1 MTVGC
6 FYTNNQVIG
15 LPTYNPV
22 SSSITWNLP
31 VNQDVAVINIAGDTA
46 DVLLFQ
52 NATYVQIPPGYSV
65 ILFFNQLE
73 QTESISGE
81 TYLPTTPPTG
91 QTFYGIVINEP
102 SQVQSQGS
110 NPAYP
115 SYTFNVDGIQ
125 VYFNSQISQPDYF
138 GIGSVFQKLVPNLL
152 TASNILQK
160 YGGYYPL
167 SVALI
172 LSNLA
177 NQSEICGDFIIGSP
191 DPIFIQPATPTGVQQ
206 VTTTTTPQIGV
217 PPLPMYAPPPPPP
230 VPAKKPNQALIYGG
244 VLGALVVA
252 GALAEK
258 KLK

>member
-6 FYTNNQVIG
+6 FYTSDNVIG

-22 SSSITWNLP
+22 SSNISWNLP
-31 VNQDVAVINIAGDTA
+31 VNQDVAIINVTDGSA

-52 NATYVQIPPGYSV
+52 NSTTIQIPPGYSV
-65 ILFFNQLE
+65 ILFFNQLD
-73 QTESISGE
+73 QTEAKSGE
-81 TYLPTTPPTG
+81 TYYPTTPPTG

-110 NPAYP
+110 NPSYP
-115 SYTFNVDGIQ
+115 SYTFNVDGVQ
-125 VYFNSQISQPDYF
+125 VYFNSQFSQPDYF
-138 GIGSVFQKLVPNLL
+138 GIGSVFQKLTPNLQ
-152 TASNILQK
+152 TVSNILQQ

-167 SVALI
+167 SVALV

-177 NQSEICGDFIIGSP
+177 TQNEICGDFIVGSP

-206 VTTTTTPQIGV
+206 VSSPSPSIGV
-217 PPLPMYAPPPPPP
+217 PPLPFYAPPPPPP
-230 VPAKKPNQALIYGG
+230 VPTKKPSQTLVYSG
-244 VLGALVVA
+244 VLGALLIA

>member
-6 FYTNNQVIG
+6 FYTSDQVIG

-31 VNQDVAVINIAGDTA
+31 VNQDVAVINIAGDTT

-52 NATYVQIPPGYSV
+52 NANTIQIPPGYNV
-65 ILFFNQLE
+65 LLFFNQLD
-73 QTESISGE
+73 QTEAINGE

-91 QTFYGIVINEP
+91 QTFYGIIINEP

-125 VYFNSQISQPDYF
+125 VYFNSQIGQPDYF
-138 GIGSVFQKLVPNLL
+138 GIGSVFQKLAPNLL
-152 TASNILQK
+152 TVSNILQE

-167 SVALI
+167 NVTLI
-172 LSNLA
+172 LGNLA
-177 NQSEICGDFIIGSP
+177 NQSEICGDFVTGSP
-191 DPIFIQPATPTGVQQ
+191 DSIFIQPATPTGAQQ
-206 VTTTTTPQIGV
+206 TTTTTPTIGV

-230 VPAKKPNQALIYGG
+230 VPSKKPSQALVYGG
-244 VLGALVVA
+244 VLGALLVA